1 MIRKV
6 VLYSG
11 GGCHL
16 CGDVFDVI
24 EEVRREV
31 HFDLEIRDIADDPSW
46 FAAYRYDI
54 PVVTIDGVEAFR
66 HRVTA
71 ADLRAALGI
80 ESR

>member
-1 MIRKV
+1 MQKKV

-16 CGDVFDVI
+16 CDDVFAVI
-24 EEVRREV
+24 EEVRRDVPFE
-31 HFDLEIRDIADDPSW
+31 LEIRDINDDPSW

-54 PVVTIDGVEAFR
+54 PVVTIDDVEAFR

-71 ADLRAALGI
+71 AELRAAL
-80 ESR
+80 R